1 MIDALEVL
9 NDLEEWLEGFDNGPY
24 PTELQGWIDNKR
36 LEFLEPQGD
45 CCG

>member
-1 MIDALEVL
+1 MNDALEVL
-9 NDLEEWLEGFDNGPY
+9 NDLEEWLKGFDNGPY
-24 PTELQGWIDNKR
+24 PTELQSWIDNKR